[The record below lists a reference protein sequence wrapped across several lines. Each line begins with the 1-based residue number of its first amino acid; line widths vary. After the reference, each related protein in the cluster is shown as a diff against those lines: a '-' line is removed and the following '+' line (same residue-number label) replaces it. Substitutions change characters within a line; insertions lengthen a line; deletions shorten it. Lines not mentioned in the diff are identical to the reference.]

1 MKFTFKIQKYQTQA
15 VDALVKCFEGQ
26 QFADKVQYL
35 RDKGIMPQVQKTDP
49 VQELFDEAALV
60 ASNLRVNPEEELEQ
74 ADSGYRNADL
84 ILGDKELLENIHKM
98 QDSNFI
104 VRADKIE
111 RTAGVPSF
119 DIEMETG
126 TGKTYVYTK
135 TMYEL
140 NRAYGWSKFIIVVPS
155 IAIRE
160 GIYKS
165 LEYTQEHFMQHYG
178 KKLRFFI
185 YNSKRLNMIDQF
197 SASADINVMIINTQ
211 AFNTSLNKE
220 KNVEGRKGNEAA
232 RIIYTKRDEF
242 ASRRPIDVIAANRP
256 ILILDEPQRMG
267 DANSATQKALA
278 QFKPLFVVN
287 YSATHKIQHNL
298 VYRLDALDA
307 YNQKLVKKIEVKGF
321 KLENI
326 AGTNT
331 YIYADSIILSPN
343 AAPLVRLEIEVKQ
356 NSGIKRQFVKLSS
369 GDKLDEASRGLP
381 EYKGLYVAEILPQ
394 ENEVR
399 FNKAVSHNADPTVL
413 KIGEMTGNVAEKDIR
428 RVQIRETIRSHF
440 KKEKE
445 FYDAGL
451 RIKVLSLF
459 FIDEVAKYR
468 AYDADGN
475 ESLGEYGAM
484 FEEEYRTVMNDF
496 VDIDPN
502 SYYQKVLLPSASEI
516 AKAHEGYFSIDKKG
530 RFIDS
535 KESKDGGASDED
547 ITTYDLILKRK
558 DLLLDF
564 ALPVRF
570 IFSHSALREG
580 WDNPNVFQICTLKH
594 SDNNIS
600 RRQEVGRGMR
610 LCVNEDGARQDK
622 EVLSDAIHDVNTL
635 TVIASESYR
644 DFVDGLQKDITA
656 ELSDSRP
663 KVASMDYFEGKTIS
677 VCGRQI
683 ELDAKQAKIIYQ
695 YLLKND
701 YIDNEDRPTEIYKN
715 AVEHGNLQRIPDSFE
730 YTLPEEI
737 NTKPEARSEMF
748 KQIQRLIQA
757 VYNPSVLSGMI
768 DNGQKPQ
775 WEKGNPFNKNFEKD
789 IFQDLWKKI
798 NHKYSYRCHFDSEE
812 LIKNA
817 VLAIKSDLKVVPMR
831 YTLEV
836 GKQKDKFDETLVRSG
851 ASFGNATTETKS
863 LSRALASSVPY
874 DLVGDIAKGCKLTR
888 RTVATILSQL
898 TVKETEQFGFNPE
911 KFIRDVINIIN
922 AEKSTKI
929 VEHIEYHEL
938 TDTYDSSIFTSPKL
952 PDKEPFIAKK
962 CIQDLVFTDSNVE
975 WKFVT
980 ELDGAAEVV
989 VYARL
994 PRSFQIPTPVGNY
1007 APDWAIAFDKD
1018 KVKHVFFIAETKGTM
1033 EDMQLSK
1040 IESNKIECAKK
1051 LFNVVSTSGVKY
1063 DHVDSFE
1070 QLKNVIGVKG

>member
-35 RDKGIMPQVQKTDP
+35 RDKGIMPQVQKSEIAQND
-49 VQELFDEAALV
+49 LFDEAALV
-60 ASNLRVNPEEELEQ
+60 ASYPRDNFGEELEL

-84 ILGDKELLENIHKM
+84 ILGEKELLDNVHKM
-98 QDSNFI
+98 QDANFI
-104 VRADKIE
+104 VRSEKIE

-140 NRAYGWSKFIIVVPS
+140 NKAYGWSKFIIVVPS
-155 IAIRE
+155 VAIRE

-165 LEYTQEHFMQHYG
+165 LDYTQEHFMQQYG
-178 KKLRFFI
+178 KKIRFFI
-185 YNSKRLNMIDQF
+185 YNSKSLNMIDQF
-197 SASADINVMIINTQ
+197 SASSDINVMIINTQ
-211 AFNTSLNKE
+211 AFNSSLNKD

-256 ILILDEPQRMG
+256 VLILDEPQRMG
-267 DANSATQKALA
+267 DEKSATQKALA
-278 QFKPLFVVN
+278 QFKPLFVIN

-331 YIYADSIILSPN
+331 YIYADSIILSPK
-343 AAPLVRLEIEVKQ
+343 AAPQVELEIEVKQ
-356 NSGIKRQFVKLSS
+356 NNGIKRQTLKFET
-369 GDKLDEASRGLP
+369 GDKLDEASKGLP

-394 ENEVR
+394 ENLVR
-399 FNKAVSHNADPTVL
+399 FNKDVSNNSDPTVL

-428 RVQIRETIRSHF
+428 RVQIRETIKSHF
-440 KKEKE
+440 EKEKE
-445 FYDAGL
+445 FFEQGL

-468 AYDADGN
+468 AYDEDGN
-475 ESLGEYGAM
+475 EVVGEYGKI
-484 FEEEYRTVMNDF
+484 FEEEYRSVMNDF
-496 VDIDPN
+496 IDINPD
-502 SYYQKVLLPSASEI
+502 SYYQKVLLPGSKDISSF
-516 AKAHEGYFSIDKKG
+516 HEGYFSRDKKG
-530 RFIDS
+530 RLTDS
-535 KESKDGGASDED
+535 TGETDAD
-547 ITTYDLILKRK
+547 ISTYDLILKRK

-564 ALPVRF
+564 SVPIRF

-610 LCVNEDGARQDK
+610 LCVNEDGVRQDK

-644 DFVDGLQKDITA
+644 DFIDGLQKDITA

-663 KVASMDYFEGKTIS
+663 KVANNDYFEGKSIT
-677 VCGRQI
+677 VCGQTF
-683 ELDAKQAKIIYQ
+683 ELDARQANIIHN
-695 YLLKND
+695 YLIRNN
-701 YIDNEDRPTEIYKN
+701 YIDDEDKPTDTYKT
-715 AVEHGNLQRIPDSFE
+715 AVEQGNIQGLGDNLIA
-730 YTLPEEI
+730 TLPIEI
-737 NTKPEARSEMF
+737 QQNKEAKSQVFE
-748 KQIQRLIQA
+748 QIHKLVQA
-757 VYNPSVLSGMI
+757 VYNPSVLAGMI
-768 DNGQKPQ
+768 DNGQKPR
-775 WEKGNPFNKNFEKD
+775 WEKGNPLNKNFEKD
-789 IFQDLWKKI
+789 IFQELWKKI
-798 NHKYSYRCHFDSEE
+798 NHKYTYSCHFNSEE

-817 VLAIKSDLKVVPMR
+817 VKAIKSDLKVAPMR
-831 YTLEV
+831 YSLEI
-836 GKQKDKFDETLVRSG
+836 GKQKDKIDEVEVRSG
-851 ASFGNATTETKS
+851 NSFGGAKTETKS
-863 LSRALASSVPY
+863 LSRAVSSSVKY
-874 DLVGDIAKGCKLTR
+874 DLVGDITKGCKLTR
-888 RTVATILSQL
+888 KTVAAILSEL
-898 TVKETEQFGFNPE
+898 TVKELEQFGFNPE

-922 AEKSTKI
+922 AQKSTKI

-938 TDTYDSSIFTSPKL
+938 EDKYDSSIFTSPKL

-962 CIQDLVFTDSNVE
+962 CIQNLVFTDSNVE
-975 WKFVT
+975 WTFAEK
-980 ELDGAAEVV
+980 LDGASEVI

-1033 EDMQLSK
+1033 EDMQLDK

-1051 LFNVVSTSGVKY
+1051 LFNVISTSGVKY

-1070 QLKNVIGVKG
+1070 QLKNVIGLKE

>member
-1 MKFTFKIQKYQTQA
+1 MKFTFKIQKYQTEA
-15 VDALVKCFEGQ
+15 VDSLVKCFEGQ

-35 RDKGIMPQVQKTDP
+35 RDKGVIPKVIQAEAIQ
-49 VQELFDEAALV
+49 QEF
-60 ASNLRVNPEEELEQ
+60 SYEELEQ
-74 ADSGYRNADL
+74 AENGYRNADL
-84 ILGDKELLENIHKM
+84 VLGDKDLLDNIHKV
-98 QDSNFI
+98 QDDNFI
-104 VRADKIE
+104 IRSPQIE
-111 RTAGVPSF
+111 RTAGKPSF

-135 TMYEL
+135 TMYAL
-140 NRAYGWSKFIIVVPS
+140 NKAYGWTKFIIVVPS
-155 IAIRE
+155 VAIRE

-178 KKLRFFI
+178 KKIRFFI
-185 YNSKRLNMIDQF
+185 YNSKRLNMIDQY
-197 SASADINVMIINTQ
+197 SASGDINVMIINTQ
-211 AFNTSLNKE
+211 AFNTSLNKD

-242 ASRRPIDVIAANRP
+242 ASRRPIDVIAANHP
-256 ILILDEPQRMG
+256 ILIMDEPQKMG
-267 DANSATQKALA
+267 GAATQNALK
-278 QFKPLFVVN
+278 QFAPLFTIN

-298 VYRLDALDA
+298 IYRLDAVDA
-307 YNQKLVKKIEVKGF
+307 YNQKLVKKIKVKGF

-331 YIYADSIILSPN
+331 YIYADSIILSQH
-343 AAPLVRLEIEVKQ
+343 AAPMVKLEIEVKQ
-356 NSGIKRQFVKLSS
+356 NNGIKRQIVKLNT
-369 GDKLDEASRGLP
+369 GDKLDEASKGMP

-394 ENEVR
+394 ENCVR
-399 FNKAVSHNADPTVL
+399 FNKAVSNNSDPTVL

-440 KKEKE
+440 EKEKE
-445 FYDAGL
+445 FYDQGL

-468 AYDADGN
+468 ATDEDGN
-475 ESLGEYGAM
+475 EALGEYGKI
-484 FEEEYRTVMNDF
+484 FEEEYNSVLNDF
-496 VDIDPN
+496 VDINPD
-502 SYYQKVLLPSASEI
+502 SYYQKLLLPSAKEI
-516 AKAHEGYFSIDKKG
+516 SSCHEGYFSRDKKG
-530 RFIDS
+530 KLTDS
-535 KESKDGGASDED
+535 SGESDED

-564 ALPVRF
+564 DMPIRF

-594 SDNNIS
+594 SDSNIS

-610 LCVNEDGARQDK
+610 LCVNEEGTRQDK
-622 EVLSDAIHDVNTL
+622 ESLGEAIHDVNTL

-644 DFVDGLQKDITA
+644 DFVDGLQKDISA

-663 KVASMDYFEGKTIS
+663 KIADIDYFEGKTIT
-677 VCGRQI
+677 VCGQQI
-683 ELDAKQAKIIYQ
+683 ELDTKQAKIIYQ

-701 YIDNEDRPTEIYKN
+701 YIDTDDKPTEKYKD
-715 AVEHGNLQRIPDSFE
+715 AVENNCIQDWGDDLVR
-730 YTLPEEI
+730 TLSPELYQNVNSKKEVFDQVQ
-737 NTKPEARSEMF
+737 K
-748 KQIQRLIQA
+748 LIQA
-757 VYNPSVLSGMI
+757 VYNPSVLNGMVE
-768 DNGQKPQ
+768 DGQKATY
-775 WEKGNPFNKNFEKD
+775 ENGNPLNKNFDKE
-789 IFQDLWKKI
+789 IFQELWKKI
-798 NHKYSYRCHFDSEE
+798 NHKYTYTCHFNSEE

-817 VLAIKSDLKVVPMR
+817 VEAIKHDLKVVPMR
-831 YTLEV
+831 YTLEI
-836 GKQKDKFDETLVRSG
+836 GKQKDKMDETEVRAG
-851 ASFGNATTETKS
+851 LSFGNSTSESKS
-863 LSRALASSVPY
+863 LSRAVASSVKY

-888 RTVATILSQL
+888 KTVATILSQL

-922 AEKSTKI
+922 AQKSTKI

-938 TDTYDSSIFTSPKL
+938 TETYDSSIFTSPKL
-952 PDKEPFIAKK
+952 PDKEPFIATK

-980 ELDGAAEVV
+980 DLDGASEVV

-1033 EDMQLSK
+1033 NDMQLDR
-1040 IESNKIECAKK
+1040 IEANKIECAKK
-1051 LFNVVSTSGVKY
+1051 LFNIVSTSGVKY
-1063 DHVDSFE
+1063 DHVDSFD
-1070 QLKNVIGVKG
+1070 QLRNVIGLKG

>member
-1 MKFTFKIQKYQTQA
+1 MKFNFKIQKYQTEA
-15 VDALVKCFEGQ
+15 VDSLVKCFEGQ

-35 RDKGIMPQVQKTDP
+35 RDKGIMPQVQKIEI
-49 VQELFDEAALV
+49 VQNALFDEAALL
-60 ASNLRVNPEEELEQ
+60 ASNPCDNFDEELEQ
-74 ADSGYRNADL
+74 ADNGYRNADL
-84 ILGDKELLENIHKM
+84 ILGEKELLENIHKI
-98 QDSNFI
+98 QDANFI
-104 VRADKIE
+104 ILTNEVK

-140 NRAYGWSKFIIVVPS
+140 NKAYGWSKFMIVVPS
-155 IAIRE
+155 VAIRE

-165 LEYTQEHFMQHYG
+165 LEYTQEHFMQQYG
-178 KKLRFFI
+178 KKIRFFI

-197 SASADINVMIINTQ
+197 SASSDINVMIINTQ

-267 DANSATQKALA
+267 DEKSATQKALT
-278 QFKPLFVVN
+278 QFRPLFVIN

-331 YIYADSIILSPN
+331 YIYADSIILSKN
-343 AAPLVRLEIEVKQ
+343 AAPMVKLEIEVKQ
-356 NSGIKRQFVKLSS
+356 GNGIKRQYVKLNQ
-369 GDKLDEASRGLP
+369 GDKLDEASKGLP
-381 EYKGLYVAEILPQ
+381 EYKGLYIAEILPQ
-394 ENEVR
+394 ENLIR
-399 FNKAVSHNADPTVL
+399 FNKAVSDNSDSTVL
-413 KIGEMTGNVAEKDIR
+413 KVGEMTGNVAEKDIR

-445 FYDAGL
+445 FYDSGL
-451 RIKVLSLF
+451 KIKVLSLF

-468 AYDADGN
+468 AYDDDGN
-475 ESLGEYGAM
+475 EVLGEYGEM
-484 FEEEYRTVMNDF
+484 FEQEYKTVLNDF
-496 VDIDPN
+496 IDINPN
-502 SYYQKVLLPSASEI
+502 SYYQKVLLPASAEI
-516 AKAHEGYFSIDKKG
+516 STCHEGYFSRDKKG
-530 RFIDS
+530 KLTDS
-535 KESKDGGASDED
+535 TGDSDED
-547 ITTYDLILKRK
+547 ISTYDLILKRK

-564 ALPVRF
+564 AMPIRF

-610 LCVNEDGARQDK
+610 LCVNEDGTRQDK
-622 EVLSDAIHDVNTL
+622 EVLTDAIHDVNTL
-635 TVIASESYR
+635 TVIASESYS

-663 KVASMDYFEGKTIS
+663 KVASEEYFTGKTIT
-677 VCGRQI
+677 VCGQQL
-683 ELDAKQAKIIYQ
+683 ELTDEQASIIFL
-695 YLLKND
+695 YLAQNK
-701 YIDNEDRPTEIYKN
+701 YIDKKKQLTQVYKD
-715 AVEHGNLQRIPDSFE
+715 AVEQGNLQGFGDDLVE
-730 YTLPEEI
+730 TLPDELQS
-737 NTKPEARSEMF
+737 KVEAKSEVF
-748 KQIQRLIQA
+748 EQVQKLIQA
-757 VYNPSVLSGMI
+757 VYNPSVLTGMI

-775 WEKGNPFNKNFEKD
+775 WENGNPLNKNFEKD
-789 IFQDLWKKI
+789 VFQDLWKKI
-798 NHKYSYRCHFDSEE
+798 NHKYTYNCHFNSEE
-812 LIKNA
+812 LITNA
-817 VLAIKSDLKVVPMR
+817 VQAIKSDLKVVPMR
-831 YTLEV
+831 YTLEI
-836 GKQKDKFDETLVRSG
+836 GKQKDKIDESQIRSG
-851 ASFGNATTETKS
+851 TAFGNADSETKS
-863 LSRALASSVPY
+863 LSRAVASSVKY

-888 RTVATILSQL
+888 KTVATILSKL
-898 TVKETEQFGFNPE
+898 TIKEMEQFGFNPE

-922 AEKSTKI
+922 AQKSTKI

-938 TDTYDSSIFTSPKL
+938 EDTYDSSIFTAPHL
-952 PDKEPFIAKK
+952 PDKTPFEATK
-962 CIQDLVFTDSNVE
+962 CIQDLVFTDSNIE
-975 WKFVT
+975 WKFV
-980 ELDGAAEVV
+980 EDLDGASEVV

-1018 KVKHVFFIAETKGTM
+1018 KVKHVFFIAETKGADSLESM
-1033 EDMQLSK
+1033 ELSI
-1040 IESNKIECAKK
+1040 IEKNKIKCAEK
-1051 LFNVVSTSGVKY
+1051 LFNVVSTRSVKY
-1063 DHVDSFE
+1063 KQVKNFE
-1070 QLKNVIGVKG
+1070 ELKNYIGLKK

>member
-26 QFADKVQYL
+26 QFADKVKYL
-35 RDKGIMPQVQKTDP
+35 RDKGIIPQVQKSGVSP
-49 VQELFDEAALV
+49 ELPWQVELG
-60 ASNLRVNPEEELEQ
+60 EELELT
-74 ADSGYRNADL
+74 DNGYRNADL
-84 ILGDKELLENIHKM
+84 ILGEKELLDNVHKM
-98 QDSNFI
+98 HDANFI
-104 VRADKIE
+104 VRSEKIE

-140 NRAYGWSKFIIVVPS
+140 NKAYGWSKFIIVVPS
-155 IAIRE
+155 VAIRE

-165 LEYTQEHFMQHYG
+165 LDYTQEHFMQQYG
-178 KKLRFFI
+178 KKIRFFI
-185 YNSKRLNMIDQF
+185 YNSKSLNMIDQF
-197 SASADINVMIINTQ
+197 SASSDINVMIINTQ
-211 AFNTSLNKE
+211 AFNTSLNKD

-256 ILILDEPQRMG
+256 VLILDEPQRMG
-267 DANSATQKALA
+267 DEKSATQKALA
-278 QFKPLFVVN
+278 QFKPLFVIN

-331 YIYADSIILSPN
+331 YIYADSIILSPK
-343 AAPLVRLEIEVKQ
+343 AAPQVKLEIEVKQ
-356 NSGIKRQFVKLSS
+356 NNGIKRQTLKFET
-369 GDKLDEASRGLP
+369 GDKLDEASKGLP

-394 ENEVR
+394 ENLIR
-399 FNKAVSHNADPTVL
+399 FNKAVSNNSDPTVL

-428 RVQIRETIRSHF
+428 RVQIRETIKSHF
-440 KKEKE
+440 EKEKE
-445 FYDAGL
+445 FFEQGL

-468 AYDADGN
+468 AYDDDGN
-475 ESLGEYGAM
+475 EVVGEYGKI
-484 FEEEYRTVMNDF
+484 FEEEYRSVMNDF
-496 VDIDPN
+496 IDLNPD
-502 SYYQKVLLPSASEI
+502 SYYQKVLLPGSKDISSF
-516 AKAHEGYFSIDKKG
+516 HEGYFSRDKKG
-530 RFIDS
+530 RLADS
-535 KESKDGGASDED
+535 TGETDAD
-547 ITTYDLILKRK
+547 ISTYDLILKRK

-564 ALPVRF
+564 SVPIRF

-610 LCVNEDGARQDK
+610 LCVNEDGVRQDK

-663 KVASMDYFEGKTIS
+663 KVANNEYFEGKSIT
-677 VCGRQI
+677 VCGQTF
-683 ELDAKQAKIIYQ
+683 ELDARQANIIHN
-695 YLLKND
+695 YLIRNN
-701 YIDNEDRPTEIYKN
+701 YIDDEDKPTDTYKT
-715 AVEHGNLQRIPDSFE
+715 AVEQGNIQGLGDNLIA
-730 YTLPEEI
+730 TLPIEI
-737 NTKPEARSEMF
+737 QQNTEAKSQVFE
-748 KQIQRLIQA
+748 QIHKLVQA
-757 VYNPSVLSGMI
+757 VYNPSVLIGMI
-768 DNGQKPQ
+768 DNGQKPR
-775 WEKGNPFNKNFEKD
+775 WEKGNPLNKNFEKD
-789 IFQDLWKKI
+789 IFQELWKKI
-798 NHKYSYRCHFDSEE
+798 NHKYTYSCHFNSEE

-817 VLAIKSDLKVVPMR
+817 VKAIKSDLKVAPMR
-831 YTLEV
+831 YSLEI
-836 GKQKDKFDETLVRSG
+836 GKQKDKIDEVEVRSG
-851 ASFGNATTETKS
+851 NSFGGAKTETKS
-863 LSRALASSVPY
+863 LSRAVSSSVKY

-888 RTVATILSQL
+888 KTVAAILSEL
-898 TVKETEQFGFNPE
+898 TVKELEQFGFNPE

-922 AEKSTKI
+922 AQKSTKI

-938 TDTYDSSIFTSPKL
+938 EDKYDSSIFTSPKL

-962 CIQDLVFTDSNVE
+962 CIQNLVFTDSNVE
-975 WKFVT
+975 WTFAEK
-980 ELDGAAEVV
+980 LDGASEVI

-1033 EDMQLSK
+1033 EDMQLDK

-1051 LFNVVSTSGVKY
+1051 LFNVISTSGVKY

-1070 QLKNVIGVKG
+1070 QLKNVIGLKG

>member
-1 MKFTFKIQKYQTQA
+1 MKFNFKIQKYQTQA
-15 VDALVKCFEGQ
+15 VDAIVKCFEGQ

-35 RDKGIMPQVQKTDP
+35 RDKGILPKVEKQNKNP
-49 VQELFDEAALV
+49 ELF
-60 ASNLRVNPEEELEQ
+60 EEEKKEEEVEQ
-74 ADSGYRNADL
+74 TDIGYRNVDIVL
-84 ILGDKELLENIHKM
+84 SDKELLENIQKV
-98 QDSNFI
+98 QDDNFI
-104 VRADKIE
+104 IRNSEIK

-140 NRAYGWSKFIIVVPS
+140 NKAYGWSKFMIVVPS
-155 IAIRE
+155 VAIRE

-165 LEYTQEHFMQHYG
+165 LEYTQDHFMQQYG
-178 KKLRFFI
+178 KKIRFFI

-197 SASADINVMIINTQ
+197 SASSDINVMIINTQ
-211 AFNTSLNKE
+211 AFSRTFKEGAKSKDSL
-220 KNVEGRKGNEAA
+220 
-232 RIIYTKRDEF
+232 IIYTKRDEF
-242 ASRRPIDVIAANRP
+242 SSRRPIDVIAANRP

-267 DANSATQKALA
+267 DEKSATQKALL
-278 QFKPLFVVN
+278 QFKPLFVLN

-331 YIYADSIILSPN
+331 YIYADSIILSPH
-343 AAPLVRLEIEVKQ
+343 AAPIVKLELEVKQ
-356 NSGIKRQFVKLSS
+356 NSGIKRLPVKLST
-369 GDKLDEASRGLP
+369 GDKLFEASNGLP
-381 EYKGLYVAEILPQ
+381 EYKDIYVAEILPQ
-394 ENEVR
+394 ENCVR
-399 FNKAVSHNADPTVL
+399 FNKPVSNNSDSTVL

-440 KKEKE
+440 EKEKGFFE
-445 FYDAGL
+445 QGL

-468 AYDADGN
+468 AYDDDGN
-475 ESLGEYGAM
+475 ETLGEYGKL
-484 FEEEYRTVMNDF
+484 FEEEYRAVMDDF
-496 VDIDPN
+496 VDINPD
-502 SYYQKVLLPSASEI
+502 SYYQKVLMPSSNLISEC
-516 AKAHEGYFSIDKKG
+516 HEGYFSKDKKG
-530 RFIDS
+530 KLTNS
-535 KESKDGGASDED
+535 TGESDED

-564 ALPVRF
+564 DMPIRF

-610 LCVNEDGARQDK
+610 LCVNEEGTRQDK
-622 EVLSDAIHDVNTL
+622 ETLGDSVQEINTL
-635 TVIASESYR
+635 TVIASESYK
-644 DFVDGLQKDITA
+644 DFVEGLQKDISS

-663 KVASMDYFEGKTIS
+663 KIADIDYFEGKTIT
-677 VCGRQI
+677 VCGKQL
-683 ELDAKQAKIIYQ
+683 ELDIKQAKIIYK
-695 YLLKND
+695 YLTVNG
-701 YIDNEDRPTEIYKN
+701 YIDDDDHLTDVYKQ
-715 AVEHGNLQRIPDSFE
+715 AVDLGNIQRLPDSFE
-730 YTLPEEI
+730 YTLPEDI
-737 NTKPEARSEMF
+737 NTKPEARKEMF
-748 KQIQRLIQA
+748 EQIQKLIQA
-757 VYNPSVLSGMI
+757 VYNPSILKGMVE
-768 DNGQKPQ
+768 DGHKATYEN
-775 WEKGNPFNKNFEKD
+775 GNPLNKNFDKE
-789 IFQDLWKKI
+789 IFQELWKKI
-798 NHKYSYRCHFDSEE
+798 NHKYTYTCQFNSDE

-817 VLAIKSDLKVVPMR
+817 VEAIKHDLHVVPMR
-831 YTLEV
+831 YTLEI
-836 GKQKDKFDETLVRSG
+836 GKQKDKIDETQIRSG
-851 ASFGNATTETKS
+851 TSFTGSTTESKK
-863 LSRALASSVPY
+863 LSRAVSTTVKY
-874 DLVGDIAKGCKLTR
+874 DLVGDIARACKLTR
-888 RTVATILSQL
+888 KTVATILSQL

-922 AEKSTKI
+922 AQKSTKI

-938 TDTYDSSIFTSPKL
+938 SDTYDSSIFTAGNL

-962 CIQDLVFTDSNVE
+962 CIQDLVFTDSNIE
-975 WKFVT
+975 WKFA
-980 ELDGAAEVV
+980 EDLDGASEVI

-1018 KVKHVFFIAETKGTM
+1018 KVKHVFFIAETKGSLD
-1033 EDMQLSK
+1033 DMQLNK

-1051 LFNVVSTSGVKY
+1051 LFNVVSTNGVKY
-1063 DHVDSFE
+1063 DHVDSYE
-1070 QLKNVIGVKG
+1070 SLKNIIGLK

>member
-35 RDKGIMPQVQKTDP
+35 RDKGIMPPVQKTEME
-49 VQELFDEAALV
+49 QGELFENEPSATD
-60 ASNLRVNPEEELEQ
+60 EELEQ
-74 ADSGYRNADL
+74 ADNGYRNADL

-104 VRADKIE
+104 IHSAKIE

-140 NRAYGWSKFIIVVPS
+140 NKAYGWSKFMIVVPS
-155 IAIRE
+155 VAIRE

-165 LEYTQEHFMQHYG
+165 LEYTQEHFMQQYG
-178 KKLRFFI
+178 KKIRFFI

-197 SASADINVMIINTQ
+197 SASSDINVMIINTQ
-211 AFNTSLNKE
+211 AFNTSLNKD

-267 DANSATQKALA
+267 DEKSATQKALS

-321 KLENI
+321 RLENI

-331 YIYADSIILSPN
+331 YIYADSIILSPH
-343 AAPLVRLEIEVKQ
+343 AAPQVKLEIEVKQ
-356 NSGIKRQFVKLSS
+356 NNGIKRQCVKLNQ
-369 GDKLDEASRGLP
+369 GDKLDEASKGLP
-381 EYKGLYVAEILPQ
+381 EYKGIYIAEILPQ
-394 ENEVR
+394 ENSVR
-399 FNKAVSHNADPTVL
+399 FNVPVSNNPDPTVL

-440 KKEKE
+440 EKEKE
-445 FYDAGL
+445 FYEQGL

-459 FIDEVAKYR
+459 FIDEVSKYR
-468 AYDADGN
+468 AYDEEGN
-475 ESLGEYGAM
+475 ETLGEYGKM
-484 FEEEYRTVMNDF
+484 FEEEYRTVLNEFSDLF
-496 VDIDPN
+496 PG
-502 SYYQKVLLPSASEI
+502 YYQNFLLETADNISSC
-516 AKAHEGYFSIDKKG
+516 HEGYFSKDKKG
-530 RFIDS
+530 KLTNS
-535 KESKDGGASDED
+535 TGESDED
-547 ITTYDLILKRK
+547 ISTYDLILKRK

-564 ALPVRF
+564 DMPIRF

-622 EVLSDAIHDVNTL
+622 EVLADAIHDVNTL

-663 KVASMDYFEGKTIS
+663 KIANTDYFEGKTIT
-677 VCGRQI
+677 VCGQTFEI
-683 ELDAKQAKIIYQ
+683 DSKQANIIHN
-695 YLLKND
+695 YLVRNN
-701 YIDNEDRPTEIYKN
+701 YIDDEDKPTDIYKT
-715 AVEHGNLQRIPDSFE
+715 AVEEQSIQNLPATLHQ
-730 YTLPEEI
+730 TLPEELFQNANATTEI
-737 NTKPEARSEMF
+737 FDQVQK
-748 KQIQRLIQA
+748 LIQA
-757 VYNPSVLSGMI
+757 VYNPSVLVGMI

-775 WEKGNPFNKNFEKD
+775 WENGNPLNKNFEKD
-789 IFQDLWKKI
+789 VFQELWKKI
-798 NHKYSYRCHFDSEE
+798 NHKYTYSCHFNSEE
-812 LIKNA
+812 LITNA
-817 VLAIKSDLKVVPMR
+817 VQAIKSDLKVVPMR
-831 YTLEV
+831 YTLEI
-836 GKQKDKFDETLVRSG
+836 GKQKDKIDESQIRSG
-851 ASFGNATTETKS
+851 TAFGNANSESKS
-863 LSRALASSVPY
+863 LSRAVASSVKY

-888 RTVATILSQL
+888 KTVATILSKL
-898 TVKETEQFGFNPE
+898 TIKEMEQFGFNPE

-922 AEKSTKI
+922 AQKSTKI

-938 TDTYDSSIFTSPKL
+938 EDTYDSSIFTAPHL
-952 PDKEPFIAKK
+952 PDKTPFEATK
-962 CIQDLVFTDSNVE
+962 CIQDLVFTDSNIE
-975 WKFVT
+975 WKFI
-980 ELDGAAEVV
+980 EDLDGASEVV

-1018 KVKHVFFIAETKGTM
+1018 KVKHVFFIAETKGVDSLESM
-1033 EDMQLSK
+1033 ELSI
-1040 IESNKIECAKK
+1040 IEKNKIKCAEK
-1051 LFNVVSTSGVKY
+1051 LFNVVSTRSVKY
-1063 DHVDSFE
+1063 KQVKNFE
-1070 QLKNVIGVKG
+1070 ELKNYIGLKE

>member
-1 MKFTFKIQKYQTQA
+1 MKFNFKIQKYQTEA

-35 RDKGIMPQVQKTDP
+35 RDKGILPKYGKTAELLISDEMLKQVQHDSKSLLGG
-49 VQELFDEAALV
+49 QSEFDSE
-60 ASNLRVNPEEELEQ
+60 SFED
-74 ADSGYRNADL
+74 ADNGYRNADL

-104 VRADKIE
+104 IHSAKIE

-140 NRAYGWSKFIIVVPS
+140 NKAYGWSKFMIVVPS
-155 IAIRE
+155 VAIRE

-165 LEYTQEHFMQHYG
+165 LEYTQEHFMQQYG
-178 KKLRFFI
+178 KKIRFFI

-197 SASADINVMIINTQ
+197 SASSDINVMIINTQ
-211 AFNTSLNKE
+211 AFSRTFKEGAKSKDSL
-220 KNVEGRKGNEAA
+220 
-232 RIIYTKRDEF
+232 IIYTKRDEF

-267 DANSATQKALA
+267 DEKSATQKALT
-278 QFKPLFVVN
+278 QFKPLFVIN

-331 YIYADSIILSPN
+331 YIYADSIILSKN
-343 AAPLVRLEIEVKQ
+343 AAPMVKLEIEVKQ
-356 NSGIKRQFVKLSS
+356 VNGIKRQYVKLNQ
-369 GDKLDEASRGLP
+369 GDKLDEASKGLP
-381 EYKGLYVAEILPQ
+381 EYKGLYIAEILPQ
-394 ENEVR
+394 ENLIR
-399 FNKAVSHNADPTVL
+399 FNKAVSDNSDSTVL
-413 KIGEMTGNVAEKDIR
+413 KVGEMTGNVAEKDIR

-440 KKEKE
+440 EKEKE
-445 FYDAGL
+445 FYEQGL

-459 FIDEVAKYR
+459 FIDEVSKYR
-468 AYDADGN
+468 AYDDDGN
-475 ESLGEYGAM
+475 EVPGEYGEM
-484 FEEEYRTVMNDF
+484 FEQEYKTVLNDF
-496 VDIDPN
+496 VDINPN
-502 SYYQKVLLPSASEI
+502 SYYQKVLLPASAEI
-516 AKAHEGYFSIDKKG
+516 STCHEGYFSRDKKG
-530 RFIDS
+530 KLTDS
-535 KESKDGGASDED
+535 SGDSDED
-547 ITTYDLILKRK
+547 ISTYDLILKRK

-564 ALPVRF
+564 AMPIRF
-570 IFSHSALREG
+570 IFSHSSLREG

-622 EVLSDAIHDVNTL
+622 EVLADAIHDVNTL

-663 KVASMDYFEGKTIS
+663 KIASMDYFEGKTIT
-677 VCGRQI
+677 VCGQEI
-683 ELDAKQAKIIYQ
+683 ELDTKQAKIIYQ

-701 YIDNEDRPTEIYKN
+701 YIDDEDRPTEIYKT
-715 AVEHGNLQRIPDSFE
+715 AVELGNLQGFTGNLE
-730 YTLPEEI
+730 NTLPDELKD
-737 NTKPEARSEMF
+737 NAEARVEMF
-748 KQIQRLIQA
+748 EQVQKLIQA
-757 VYNPSVLSGMI
+757 VYNPSVLVGMI

-775 WEKGNPFNKNFEKD
+775 WENGNPLNKNFDKD
-789 IFQDLWKKI
+789 IFQELWKKI
-798 NHKYSYRCHFDSEE
+798 NHKYTYSCHFNSEE
-812 LIKNA
+812 LITNA
-817 VLAIKSDLKVVPMR
+817 VQAIKSDLKVVPMR
-831 YTLEV
+831 YTLEI
-836 GKQKDKFDETLVRSG
+836 GKQKDKIDESQIRSG
-851 ASFGNATTETKS
+851 TAFGNANSESKS
-863 LSRALASSVPY
+863 LSRAVASSVKY

-888 RTVATILSQL
+888 KTVATILSKL
-898 TVKETEQFGFNPE
+898 TIKEMEQFGFNPE

-922 AEKSTKI
+922 AQKSTKI

-938 TDTYDSSIFTSPKL
+938 EDTYDSSIFTSPKL

-962 CIQDLVFTDSNVE
+962 CIQDLVFTDSNIE
-975 WKFVT
+975 WKFV
-980 ELDGAAEVV
+980 EKLDGASEVV

-1018 KVKHVFFIAETKGTM
+1018 KVKHVFFIAETKGADSLESM
-1033 EDMQLSK
+1033 ELSI
-1040 IESNKIECAKK
+1040 IEKNKIKCAEK
-1051 LFNVVSTSGVKY
+1051 LFNVVSTRSVKY
-1063 DHVDSFE
+1063 KQVKNFE
-1070 QLKNVIGVKG
+1070 ELKNYIGLKE

>member
-1 MKFTFKIQKYQTQA
+1 MKFTFKIQKYQTEA

-26 QFADKVQYL
+26 QFAAKVQYL
-35 RDKGIMPQVQKTDP
+35 RDKGIMPQVQKTEIE
-49 VQELFDEAALV
+49 QGELFENEPSATD
-60 ASNLRVNPEEELEQ
+60 EELEQ
-74 ADSGYRNADL
+74 ADNGYRNADL

-104 VRADKIE
+104 IHSAKIE

-140 NRAYGWSKFIIVVPS
+140 NKAYGWSKFIIVVPS
-155 IAIRE
+155 VAIRE
-160 GIYKS
+160 GINKS
-165 LEYTQEHFMQHYG
+165 LEYTQEHFMQMYG
-178 KKLRFFI
+178 KKIRPFV
-185 YNSKRLNMIDQF
+185 YNSKKLDLIDKF

-211 AFNTSLNKE
+211 NFSRSLDETK
-220 KNVEGRKGNEAA
+220 KKGDSL
-232 RIIYTKRDEF
+232 IIYSKRDDF

-267 DANSATQKALA
+267 DEKSATQKALT
-278 QFKPLFVVN
+278 QFKPLFVIN

-331 YIYADSIILSPN
+331 YIYADSIILSKN
-343 AAPLVRLEIEVKQ
+343 AAPMVKLEIEVKQ
-356 NSGIKRQFVKLSS
+356 GNGIKRQYVKLNQ
-369 GDKLDEASRGLP
+369 GDKLDEASKGLP
-381 EYKGLYVAEILPQ
+381 EYKGLYIAEILPQ
-394 ENEVR
+394 ENLIR
-399 FNKAVSHNADPTVL
+399 FNKAVSDNSDSTVL
-413 KIGEMTGNVAEKDIR
+413 KVGEMTGNVAEKDIR

-468 AYDADGN
+468 AYDEDGN
-475 ESLGEYGAM
+475 EVLGEYGKM

-496 VDIDPN
+496 VDIHPD
-502 SYYQKVLLPSASEI
+502 SYYQKCLLPTANDISPC
-516 AKAHEGYFSIDKKG
+516 HEGYFSRDKKG
-530 RFIDS
+530 KFTDS
-535 KESKDGGASDED
+535 TGESDED
-547 ITTYDLILKRK
+547 ISTYDLILKRK

-564 ALPVRF
+564 DMPIRF

-622 EVLSDAIHDVNTL
+622 EVLADAIHDVNTL

-663 KVASMDYFEGKTIS
+663 KVASEEYFTGKTIT
-677 VCGRQI
+677 VCGQQL
-683 ELDAKQAKIIYQ
+683 ELTEEQASIIFL
-695 YLLKND
+695 YLAQNK
-701 YIDNEDRPTEIYKN
+701 YIDKKKQLTQVYKD
-715 AVEHGNLQRIPDSFE
+715 AVEQGNLQGFGDDLVE
-730 YTLPEEI
+730 TLPDELQS
-737 NTKPEARSEMF
+737 KVEAKSEVF
-748 KQIQRLIQA
+748 EQVQKLIQA
-757 VYNPSVLSGMI
+757 VYNPSVLVGMI

-775 WEKGNPFNKNFEKD
+775 WENGNPLNKNFDKD
-789 IFQDLWKKI
+789 IFQELWKKI
-798 NHKYSYRCHFDSEE
+798 NHKYTYSCHFNSEE
-812 LIKNA
+812 LITNA
-817 VLAIKSDLKVVPMR
+817 VQAIKSDLKVVPMR
-831 YTLEV
+831 YTLEI
-836 GKQKDKFDETLVRSG
+836 GQQKDKIDESQIRSG
-851 ASFGNATTETKS
+851 TAFGNADSETKS
-863 LSRALASSVPY
+863 LSRAVASSVKY

-888 RTVATILSQL
+888 KTVATILSKL
-898 TVKETEQFGFNPE
+898 TIKEMEQFGFNPE

-922 AEKSTKI
+922 AQKSTKI

-938 TDTYDSSIFTSPKL
+938 EDTYDSSIFTSPKL

-962 CIQDLVFTDSNVE
+962 CIQDLVFTDSTVE
-975 WKFVT
+975 WKFA
-980 ELDGAAEVV
+980 EDLDGASEVV

-1007 APDWAIAFDKD
+1007 APDWAIAFDKE

-1033 EDMQLSK
+1033 EDLQLNK

-1070 QLKNVIGVKG
+1070 QLKNVIGFKE

>member
-1 MKFTFKIQKYQTQA
+1 MKFNFKIQKYQTQA

-26 QFADKVQYL
+26 QFADKVEYL
-35 RDKGIMPQVQKTDP
+35 RDKGVSSAEPSLDY
-49 VQELFDEAALV
+49 ESD
-60 ASNLRVNPEEELEQ
+60 
-74 ADSGYRNADL
+74 DGYRNADL
-84 ILGDKELLENIHKM
+84 VLSEKELLDNIHKV
-98 QDSNFI
+98 QDDNFI
-104 VRADKIE
+104 IRSQQIE
-111 RTAGVPSF
+111 HTAGKPSF

-140 NRAYGWSKFIIVVPS
+140 NKAYGWSKFIIVVPS
-155 IAIRE
+155 VAIRE

-178 KKLRFFI
+178 KKIRFFI

-197 SASADINVMIINTQ
+197 SASADINAMIINTQ
-211 AFNTSLNKE
+211 AFNTSLNKD

-267 DANSATQKALA
+267 DAKSATQKALE
-278 QFKPLFVVN
+278 QFKPLFVIN

-331 YIYADSIILSPN
+331 YIYADSIILSPH
-343 AAPLVRLEIEVKQ
+343 AAPVAKLEIEVKQ
-356 NSGIKRQFVKLSS
+356 NSGIKRLPVKLST
-369 GDKLDEASRGLP
+369 GDKLFEASKGLP
-381 EYKGLYVAEILPQ
+381 EYKDIYVAEILPQ
-394 ENEVR
+394 ENFVR
-399 FNKAVSHNADPTVL
+399 FNKAVSNNPDPTVL
-413 KIGEMTGNVAEKDIR
+413 RIGEMTGNVAEKDIR

-440 KKEKE
+440 EKEKE
-445 FYDAGL
+445 FFEQGL

-468 AYDADGN
+468 AYDDDGN
-475 ESLGEYGAM
+475 ETLGEYGKM

-496 VDIDPN
+496 VDISPD
-502 SYYQKVLLPSASEI
+502 SYYQKCLLPTANDISPC
-516 AKAHEGYFSIDKKG
+516 HEGYFSRDKKG
-530 RFIDS
+530 KLTDS
-535 KESKDGGASDED
+535 RGDSEED

-564 ALPVRF
+564 DMPIRF

-594 SDNNIS
+594 SDSTIS

-610 LCVNEDGARQDK
+610 LCVNEEGTRQDK
-622 EVLSDAIHDVNTL
+622 ETLGEAVHGINTL
-635 TVIASESYR
+635 TVIASESYK
-644 DFVDGLQKDITA
+644 DFVEGLQKDISA

-663 KVASMDYFEGKTIS
+663 KIASVDYFEGKTIN
-677 VCGRQI
+677 VCGQQF
-683 ELDAKQAKIIYQ
+683 ELDKKQANIIHN
-695 YLLKND
+695 YLVRNNYVD
-701 YIDNEDRPTEIYKN
+701 DEDKPTEDYKN
-715 AVEHGNLQRIPDSFE
+715 ALASGTIQNLPSSLNESLPAELFQNIRATTELFE
-730 YTLPEEI
+730 
-737 NTKPEARSEMF
+737 
-748 KQIQRLIQA
+748 QVQRLVQA
-757 VYNPSVLSGMI
+757 VYNPSVLTGMVE
-768 DNGQKPQ
+768 DGQKATY
-775 WEKGNPFNKNFEKD
+775 ENGNPLNKNFDKE
-789 IFQDLWKKI
+789 IFQELWKKI
-798 NHKYSYRCHFDSEE
+798 NHKYTYTCRFNSEE

-817 VLAIKSDLKVVPMR
+817 VEAIKHDLKVAPMR
-831 YTLEV
+831 YTLEI
-836 GKQKDKFDETLVRSG
+836 GKQKEKIDETEVRSG
-851 ASFGNATTETKS
+851 TSFSSPASSSKS
-863 LSRALASSVPY
+863 LSRAVASSVKY

-888 RTVATILSQL
+888 KTVATILSQL

-922 AEKSTKI
+922 AQKSTKI

-938 TDTYDSSIFTSPKL
+938 TESYDSSIFTSPKL
-952 PDKEPFIAKK
+952 PNKEPFIAEK

-980 ELDGAAEVV
+980 DLDGASEVV

-1018 KVKHVFFIAETKGTM
+1018 KVKHVFFIAETKGSLD
-1033 EDMQLSK
+1033 DMQLDR
-1040 IESNKIECAKK
+1040 IEANKIECAKK
-1051 LFNVVSTSGVKY
+1051 LFNVVSTNNIKY
-1063 DHVDSFE
+1063 GHVSNYQE
-1070 QLKNVIGVKG
+1070 LKDLIGVKE